1 MVTFSL
7 SSSLTE
13 KWSGL
18 EGEGYSEYGRAGDVG
33 EEGDV
38 ANNSD
43 GVTGEQGDINE
54 GGLQG
59 VDDEDEDTIGAGQG
73 AGMMALS
80 DKRAF

>member
-1 MVTFSL
+1 M
-7 SSSLTE
+7 
-13 KWSGL
+13 
-18 EGEGYSEYGRAGDVG
+18 G

-38 ANNSD
+38 AKNSD

-59 VDDEDEDTIGAGQG
+59 VDEDEDTIGAGQG

-80 DKRAF
+80 DKSAF